1 MHKIDL
7 SKYEIR
13 TDMALDI
20 LEKEKDKSFLN
31 EYEKDNVKISWIK
44 LEEDNNIGK
53 KKGEYLTLEFDDVT
67 DTEYKDKV
75 KEVFKEEL
83 KSMLNKINYN
93 KNYKTLVV
101 GLGNIKTS
109 ADALGP
115 LVINNVIVTSHLFDM
130 KIDVDN
136 KFSNVS
142 AFFPGVTGETGIE
155 TKDYIKAV
163 VDKINP
169 DLLIVVDSLASSS
182 LSRINRSIQVSN
194 TGISPGSGVGN
205 KREEISSKTIGIP
218 TIVIGVPTVASAS
231 LIVADTINYMIK
243 NYVYNKKLN
252 NKKVSKFINKQVNY
266 LKDNVEVTI
275 EDKKTLLGLV
285 GTLNEEELI
294 NLTYEVLTP
303 VGYNLMVTPKEEDF
317 IIKKIS
323 DIISYGINN
332 SLHDI

>member
-13 TDMALDI
+13 TDMAIDI
-20 LEKEKDKSFLN
+20 FEKQKDKCSLN

-44 LEEDNNIGK
+44 LDSNNSMGK
-53 KKGEYLTLEFDDVT
+53 KKGEYLTLEFNDTT
-67 DTEYKDKV
+67 DTEYKNKV

-83 KSMLNKINYN
+83 KRMLQKINYN
-93 KNYKTLVV
+93 KDYKTLVV

-115 LVINNVIVTSHLFDM
+115 LTIDDIIVTSHLYDM
-130 KIDVDN
+130 NIDVDD

-155 TKDYIKAV
+155 TKDYIKAI

-169 DLLIVVDSLASSS
+169 DLLIVVDSLSSSS
-182 LSRINRSIQVSN
+182 LSRINRCIQVSDS
-194 TGISPGSGVGN
+194 GISPGSGVGN
-205 KREEISSKTIGIP
+205 KRKEISSDTIGIP

-243 NYVYNKKLN
+243 NYVYNKKLDH
-252 NKKVSKFINKQVNY
+252 KKVSKFINKPVNY
-266 LKDNVEVTI
+266 LKEGVEATMS
-275 EDKKTLLGLV
+275 DRKTLLGLV

-317 IIKKIS
+317 IVKNLS
-323 DIISYGINN
+323 EIISYGINN